1 MGIKDA
7 LGATAQV
14 ATVGDEKE
22 KVSAPVAEQAPA
34 TGADSIV
41 IESGEEVVDRDLEN
55 YINQI
60 NPEEVG
66 SWSDALE
73 FVAFLTSW
81 KNPDTID
88 DYEEKDKEKAKKA
101 EAEAKGETYVPKKVD
116 KVKVAGT
123 VGFQFRALKEIQY
136 PQIRITSHYTSME
149 SQFIKKLGVEG
160 SENFY
165 HAVSGSKDVEIKTA
179 QPGELINLTVLETS
193 LLFANS
199 KINGQA
205 TGGEFPVNFVY
216 RKISK
221 QPAGFRKDPTL
232 EMFPF
237 GGSLRHARGISL
249 RNAAPMIEII
259 TRIGDEEKIAKRNQ
273 TKQALSEAKS
283 QLTDKAVKAAKKK
296 KLVEGTEEFDKFVKD
311 YIANNKKDNKSAIQE
326 DVITSVY
333 EYALTPGYERFAP
346 MLEEKPKANKVTR
359 TKGAKRV
366 RGVAKKDD
374 SKEINKSAAAM
385 LLAFSAK

>member
-7 LGATAQV
+7 LGAAQV
-14 ATVGDEKE
+14 ATVGEEKE
-22 KVSAPVAEQAPA
+22 VVAPVAEAAPA

-60 NPEEVG
+60 KPEEVG
-66 SWSDALE
+66 TWSDALE

-81 KNPDTID
+81 KRPDTID
-88 DYEEKDKEKAKKA
+88 NFAEKEEEKAKKLAA
-101 EAEAKGETYVPKKVD
+101 EANGETYVPKKAT
-116 KVKVAGT
+116 KINVAGT

-149 SQFIKKLGVEG
+149 TQFIKKLGVEG

-179 QPGELINLTVLETS
+179 QPGELLNLTVLETS

-199 KINGQA
+199 KINGTVTA
-205 TGGEFPVNFVY
+205 GEFPVNFVY

-221 QPAGFRKDPTL
+221 QPKGFRKDPTL

-237 GGSLRHARGISL
+237 GGSLRHAKGISL

-259 TRIGDEEKIAKRNQ
+259 TRVGDDEKIAKRDQ
-273 TKQALSEAKS
+273 TKQALTEAKAE
-283 QLTDKAVKAAKKK
+283 LTNKAVKAAKKR

-311 YIANNKKDNKSAIQE
+311 YIATNKKDNKSAITE
-326 DVITSVY
+326 DVITPVY
-333 EYALTPGYERFAP
+333 EYELTPGFERFAP
-346 MLEEKPKANKVTR
+346 MLEEKPKANKAVR
-359 TKGAKRV
+359 AKGAKRV
-366 RGVAKKDD
+366 KGATKKDD